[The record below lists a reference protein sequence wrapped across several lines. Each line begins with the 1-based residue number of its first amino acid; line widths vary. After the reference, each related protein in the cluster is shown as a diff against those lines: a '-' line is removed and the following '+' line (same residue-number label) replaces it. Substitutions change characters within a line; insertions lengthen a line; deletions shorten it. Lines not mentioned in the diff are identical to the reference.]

1 MNEQNFPQQNES
13 IQSSKNI
20 WAIVATVVITALVVG
35 GVVYALQ
42 SSRLKSSEQSFQQ
55 QITLLQNQI
64 DQLQQ
69 AQQNQN
75 QQATQPP
82 TSQNQ
87 NNQPI
92 VNQNENVNQQVNQPQ
107 EIVYSNSQYGF
118 SLTFPQTWKGYTAKN
133 RTLNRGSFGTSNSV
147 DFGFSAQDSLFN
159 VSIHTKSQ
167 WQQIKSEEGPSP
179 TYLGEDNQYIFGY
192 ATAQDAANDT
202 IIARMRDISD
212 IVKTFKI
219 TK

>member
-1 MNEQNFPQQNES
+1 MNEQTTQYNEPVKSSQNPWIIVVS
-13 IQSSKNI
+13 I
-20 WAIVATVVITALVVG
+20 VITALVVG

-42 SSRLKSSEQSFQQ
+42 SSHLKSSEQSFQQ

-69 AQQNQN
+69 PQQNQN
-75 QQATQPP
+75 QQAMQPS

-87 NNQPI
+87 NNQP
-92 VNQNENVNQQVNQPQ
+92 VVDPNKNDNQVNQPQ

-118 SLTFPQTWKGYTAKN
+118 SLTFPQTWKGYTAQN
-133 RTLNRGSFGTSNSV
+133 RTLNWGSYGTSDSV
-147 DFGFSAQDSLFN
+147 DFGFSVQDSLFN

-167 WQQIKSEEGPSP
+167 WQQIKSEEGPTP
-179 TYLGEDNQYIFGY
+179 TYLGENSQYVFGF

-202 IIARMRDISD
+202 IIARMKEIQN
-212 IVKTFKI
+212 IVKTFRV

>member
-1 MNEQNFPQQNES
+1 MNEQNMPQEQ
-13 IQSSKNI
+13 KPTNI
-20 WAIVATVVITALVVG
+20 WVVVASVAITALVIG

-69 AQQNQN
+69 TNQNQN

-82 TSQNQ
+82 TNQNQ
-87 NNQPI
+87 NNQP
-92 VNQNENVNQQVNQPQ
+92 VVDQNENVNQQVEQPQ

-133 RTLNRGSFGTSNSV
+133 RTLNWGLFGTSDSV
-147 DFGFSAQDSLFN
+147 DFGFSVQDSLFN

-167 WQQIKSEEGPSP
+167 WQQIKSEEGPTP
-179 TYLGEDNQYIFGY
+179 TYLGENSQYVFGY

-202 IIARMRDISD
+202 IVARMREIQD
-212 IVKTFKI
+212 IVKTFKV

>member
-1 MNEQNFPQQNES
+1 MNEQNMPQEQ
-13 IQSSKNI
+13 KPTNI
-20 WAIVATVVITALVVG
+20 WVVVASVVITALVVG

-42 SSRLKSSEQSFQQ
+42 SSRLKSSEQSFQE

-64 DQLQQ
+64 DQLKQVE
-69 AQQNQN
+69 QNQN

-82 TSQNQ
+82 TNQNQ

-107 EIVYSNSQYGF
+107 EIVYNNSKYGF
-118 SLTFPQTWKGYTAKN
+118 SLTFPQTWKGYSAKN
-133 RTLNRGSFGTSNSV
+133 RTLNLGSFGTSDSV
-147 DFGFSAQDSLFN
+147 DFGFSVQDSLFN

-167 WQQIKSEEGPSP
+167 WQQIKSEEGPTP
-179 TYLGEDNQYIFGY
+179 TYLGENSQYVFGY

-202 IIARMRDISD
+202 IIARMREIQD
-212 IVKTFKI
+212 IVKTFKV